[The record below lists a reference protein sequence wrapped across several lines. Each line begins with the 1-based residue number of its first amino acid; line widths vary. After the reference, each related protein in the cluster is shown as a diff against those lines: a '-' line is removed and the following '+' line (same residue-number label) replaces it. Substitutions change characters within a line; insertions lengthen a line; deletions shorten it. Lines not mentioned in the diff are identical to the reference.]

1 MIDEVAYDR
10 VEALVR
16 EVQLQSVAL
25 PELCVA
31 DALGFRIGLAKRLVV
46 GGVLLAPAVDADE
59 APLRIALGTGDRQRS
74 APAAHVKA
82 DAALRQLHIPGDAL
96 NDLLRHL
103 PLAVVGKGSVQQLSL
118 MTYTSHSQKVS
129 REKSYDSIAKIVRLA
144 YNRDE
149 PNLDEKEES
158 YMSITATELKQ
169 NLSKYLLMAER
180 EDVFITRNGKVVAK
194 LTNPYQDRVDMAKSL
209 FGIIPGDMTIE
220 QAHSERLDKV

>member
-1 MIDEVAYDR
+1 MRITAQICPPLKVSGVCVISAHNSASFSFHVAMAFSR
-10 VEALVR
+10 FLM
-16 EVQLQSVAL
+16 
-25 PELCVA
+25 
-31 DALGFRIGLAKRLVV
+31 
-46 GGVLLAPAVDADE
+46 
-59 APLRIALGTGDRQRS
+59 T
-74 APAAHVKA
+74 
-82 DAALRQLHIPGDAL
+82 
-96 NDLLRHL
+96 
-103 PLAVVGKGSVQQLSL
+103 QLSL
-118 MTYTSHSQKVS
+118 MVYTSHSQKVS

-144 YNRDE
+144 YNMNE

-220 QAHSERLDKV
+220 QAHRERLETV

>member
-1 MIDEVAYDR
+1 MRITPQICPPLKVSGVWVISVHSSASLSFQVAM
-10 VEALVR
+10 A
-16 EVQLQSVAL
+16 
-25 PELCVA
+25 
-31 DALGFRIGLAKRLVV
+31 
-46 GGVLLAPAVDADE
+46 
-59 APLRIALGTGDRQRS
+59 RS
-74 APAAHVKA
+74 RF
-82 DAALRQLHIPGDAL
+82 LMT
-96 NDLLRHL
+96 
-103 PLAVVGKGSVQQLSL
+103 QLSL
-118 MTYTSHSQKVS
+118 MVYTSHSQKVS

-144 YNRDE
+144 YNMDE

-220 QAHSERLDKV
+220 QAHRERLETV